1 MYKLLSIIIT
11 IILFAGI
18 TNGQDLSA
26 DDIINRVNDL
36 MNQQSSKAVMTM
48 TITTSSGQKRT
59 FEYLTYSK
67 DRGEKNLMI
76 YLAPNRVKGQKMLM
90 LNNADDIW
98 AYFVRTKR
106 VRKLATHAKKQKLE
120 GSDFS
125 YEDMGGSNSFITDF
139 NAKKT
144 GTESKKGHEC
154 YKLELSKK
162 PGSGSAYSKLVMWVI
177 KENFVPVYI
186 DYYNE
191 DNPDRV
197 EKSLV
202 QKEIKEIDGIPTGT
216 KIIMTSKNDNTNTV
230 MEIKKI
236 EYNIPIADEL
246 FTERGLRK

>member
-1 MYKLLSIIIT
+1 MNKLFFMIIP
-11 IILFAGI
+11 IILFAGT
-18 TNGQDLSA
+18 TNGQELSA
-26 DDIINRVNDL
+26 DDIIKRVNDL

-67 DRGEKNLMI
+67 DRGEKNLMV

-125 YEDMGGSNSFITDF
+125 YEDMGGSNAFITDF
-139 NAKKT
+139 SAKKT
-144 GTESKKGHEC
+144 GTENKEGHEC
-154 YKLELSKK
+154 YKLELGKK

-177 KENFVPVYI
+177 EENFVPVYI

-202 QKEIKEIDGIPTGT
+202 QQDIKVIDGVPTGM
-216 KIIMTSKNDNTNTV
+216 KIMMTGKNDNTSTI
-230 MEIKKI
+230 MEIKEI
-236 EYNIPIADEL
+236 EYNIPIDDEM